1 MTKDEP
7 VELPYEEDFENR
19 TDVDD
24 TNFTNKWG
32 CRTSSSALFR
42 VTTMPENTV
51 AAHSGEYAVVAN
63 EYTLGA
69 RDELLY
75 TPYFS
80 LEAGKTYEISY
91 YLYMP
96 GNGENITGAQVEV
109 AYTQEDSGIELP
121 KIQTI
126 LEPVTEWT
134 KFSVKYTPNYTTKYC
149 LYFRFAAVTANA
161 GIIAIDDFKIEEADG
176 MGIDELVENS
186 NMYYAQSTAMLYVP
200 ENVESV
206 SVFNMQGQL
215 VMNADNADGM
225 IALNGLNRGAYIV
238 KAVTGEGNTLTLKV
252 IKK

>member
-1 MTKDEP
+1 ME
-7 VELPYEEDFENR
+7 
-19 TDVDD
+19 
-24 TNFTNKWG
+24 
-32 CRTSSSALFR
+32 
-42 VTTMPENTV
+42 
-51 AAHSGEYAVVAN
+51 
-63 EYTLGA
+63 
-69 RDELLY
+69 
-75 TPYFS
+75 
-80 LEAGKTYEISY
+80 
-91 YLYMP
+91 
-96 GNGENITGAQVEV
+96 
-109 AYTQEDSGIELP
+109 
-121 KIQTI
+121 
-126 LEPVTEWT
+126 
-134 KFSVKYTPNYTTKYC
+134 YC

>member
-1 MTKDEP
+1 MLIDIVAYRLQQMGLSK
-7 VELPYEEDFENR
+7 PY
-19 TDVDD
+19 
-24 TNFTNKWG
+24 
-32 CRTSSSALFR
+32 SAIDKAWI
-42 VTTMPENTV
+42 V
-51 AAHSGEYAVVAN
+51 AQPWVLCYHLGGIEREYAVVAN

-134 KFSVKYTPNYTTKYC
+134 KFSVKYIPDYTTEYC